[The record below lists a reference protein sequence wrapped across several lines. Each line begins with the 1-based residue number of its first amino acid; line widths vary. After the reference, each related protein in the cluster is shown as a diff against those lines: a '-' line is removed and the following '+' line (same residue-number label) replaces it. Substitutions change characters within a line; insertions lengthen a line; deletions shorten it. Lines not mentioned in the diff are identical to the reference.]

1 MANWYSPSPTEVS
14 SLRLSLDF
22 GMRAADRHFKELV
35 VPGLGGTWFVR
46 QLSWPLA
53 ALALHESIKDGGSTP
68 PKPTHI
74 CHGIESLACKL
85 EYLASEGEKSERILG
100 SRAFGRDTDHSVLTF
115 QRLIQP
121 SNYVI
126 NTHRQA
132 TATALRV
139 GGGLGFAKGA
149 RFDQLVL
156 ERTGKELAE
165 AFLEQRVA
173 KGGTSLRKWLVGWIK
188 GDRSPPLGSTT
199 LLEALSP
206 ETPTAQEQAHVG
218 SRLLDTE
225 DSACDTR
232 RRLARAIGRS
242 SKLNI
247 EGDAIPKLRSAGAGK
262 QADEVVAA
270 LAFGAM
276 LDWARNAVSELT
288 RLVEPCRHG
297 VSTKSLARDPQLRGA
312 LVSLRDAAADFSTK
326 AKAVGQCEP
335 TSTSFES
342 GIRRQED
349 DEGAIR
355 FLVRKAE
362 KVLSLPDGLVMQGPL
377 FRRIENSGMYDGTED
392 SASSIEPDRTGK
404 TFRIANLHALLRDLS
419 PAAGN

>member
-1 MANWYSPSPTEVS
+1 M
-14 SLRLSLDF
+14 
-22 GMRAADRHFKELV
+22 
-35 VPGLGGTWFVR
+35 
-46 QLSWPLA
+46 
-53 ALALHESIKDGGSTP
+53 
-68 PKPTHI
+68 
-74 CHGIESLACKL
+74 
-85 EYLASEGEKSERILG
+85 
-100 SRAFGRDTDHSVLTF
+100 
-115 QRLIQP
+115 
-121 SNYVI
+121 
-126 NTHRQA
+126 
-132 TATALRV
+132 
-139 GGGLGFAKGA
+139 
-149 RFDQLVL
+149 
-156 ERTGKELAE
+156 
-165 AFLEQRVA
+165 
-173 KGGTSLRKWLVGWIK
+173 
-188 GDRSPPLGSTT
+188 
-199 LLEALSP
+199 
-206 ETPTAQEQAHVG
+206 G